1 MPTADLQTR
10 NAQDLVPSGQLVTF
24 TLDSVEFGLDIDRVQ
39 EITPRAGIT
48 PVPGAPSFVLGVVN
62 LRGIIIP
69 VLDSRLRFH
78 LAPVEP
84 TPKTR
89 IIILDL
95 AGQPTGLQVDSVAEV
110 VRLEDF
116 TLRETPPLV
125 AGVRS
130 DYLAGMVTVGSRLI
144 TLINLDKILDSSEF
158 SQRELLLEGSA
169 GSPAFGGAA
178 ADSLQDQVDNE
189 IPYVTFAM
197 GQESFGINLQL
208 VEEIIERPPV
218 TKVPDAP
225 DYVMGVI
232 CLRDQVLPLLD
243 FIQLLPVEDD
253 GTVVHREMVILLSF
267 GEARVGIAVDAIQEI
282 IRVRDEDVLPPP
294 QTLSEAEASKFEGV
308 VVRSDRMVSLLKVLD
323 VIGGADQEKIAA
335 MGTALTER
343 LAHEVVVENFDL
355 PLVVFRLGDE
365 SYSLHL
371 QEVREIIMAGLVT
384 PVPRAPSFIDGV
396 LNLRGEVMPV
406 IDLRDRFGLPR
417 QERTSLSRII
427 ITPIG
432 GVFTGLVVDSVEEV
446 KNVDQRRL
454 EEPPKVTAAGA
465 NAYITKV
472 ARTDTGVAFLLDIQH
487 LLTDTEGR
495 QLDSFQGR
503 KRTES

>member
-1 MPTADLQTR
+1 MATADLQTR
-10 NAQDLVPSGQLVTF
+10 NARDIVPSGQLVTF

-39 EITPRAGIT
+39 EITPRSSIT

-78 LAPVEP
+78 LAPAEP
-84 TPKTR
+84 TPRTR
-89 IIILDL
+89 IIILSL
-95 AGQPTGLQVDSVAEV
+95 GGRATGLQVDSVSEV
-110 VRLEDF
+110 VRLEDL
-116 TLRETPPLV
+116 TIRETPPLV
-125 AGVRS
+125 AGIRS

-144 TLINLDKILDSSEF
+144 TLIDLDKILDSAEF
-158 SQRELLLEGSA
+158 SQRELLMEGNSAAPVFGSGSSEALLE
-169 GSPAFGGAA
+169 
-178 ADSLQDQVDNE
+178 QIENE

-197 GQESFGINLQL
+197 GRESFGINLQL
-208 VEEIIERPPV
+208 VEEIIELPPV

-253 GTVVHREMVILLSF
+253 GHVAHREMVILLSF
-267 GEARVGIAVDAIQEI
+267 GEACIGIAVDSIQEI
-282 IRVRDEDVLPPP
+282 IRVRDTDVLPPP
-294 QTLSEAEASKFEGV
+294 HTLSENEAAKFEGV

-323 VIGGADQEKIAA
+323 VIAGEDQEKIAA
-335 MGTALTER
+335 MGTSLTER
-343 LAHEVVVENFDL
+343 RGQETIQENHDL

-365 SYSLHL
+365 AYSLRLH
-371 QEVREIIMAGLVT
+371 EVREIIMAGLVT
-384 PVPRAPSFIDGV
+384 PVPRAPSFIEGV

-417 QERTSLSRII
+417 RERTSLTRII

-432 GVFTGLVVDSVEEV
+432 GVSTGLVVDSVEEV

-454 EEPPKVTAAGA
+454 EEPPRVTAAGA

-472 ARTDTGVAFLLDIQH
+472 ARTETGVIFLLDIQQ

-495 QLDSFQGR
+495 QLESFQGK
-503 KRTES
+503 KRAES

>member
-10 NAQDLVPSGQLVTF
+10 NARDIVPSGQLVTF

-39 EITPRAGIT
+39 EITPRSGIT

-78 LAPVEP
+78 LAPAEP
-84 TPKTR
+84 TPRTR
-89 IIILDL
+89 IIILNL

-110 VRLEDF
+110 VRLEDL
-116 TLRETPPLV
+116 TIRETPPLV

-130 DYLAGMVTVGSRLI
+130 DYLAGMVTIGNRLI
-144 TLINLDKILDSSEF
+144 TLIDLDKILDSSEF
-158 SQRELLLEGSA
+158 SQRELLLDSNSGTPTFA
-169 GSPAFGGAA
+169 GAA
-178 ADSLQDQVDNE
+178 DGYQEQVENE

-197 GQESFGINLQL
+197 GRESFGINLQL
-208 VEEIIERPPV
+208 VEEIIELPPV

-225 DYVMGVI
+225 AYVMGVI

-253 GTVVHREMVILLSF
+253 ASSNHREMVILLSF
-267 GEARVGIAVDAIQEI
+267 GEARIGIAVDAIQEI

-294 QTLSEAEASKFEGV
+294 HTLSENEAAKFEGV
-308 VVRSDRMVSLLKVLD
+308 VARSDRMVSLLKVLD
-323 VIGGADQEKIAA
+323 VITGEDQEKIAA

-343 LAHEVVVENFDL
+343 RAHEAVVENHDL

-365 SYSLHL
+365 SYSLRLH
-371 QEVREIIMAGLVT
+371 EVREIIMAGLVT
-384 PVPRAPSFIDGV
+384 PVPRAPSFIEGV

-406 IDLRDRFGLPR
+406 IDLRDRFGLPHK
-417 QERTSLSRII
+417 ERTSLTRIV

-454 EEPPKVTAAGA
+454 EEPPRVTAAGA

-472 ARTDTGVAFLLDIQH
+472 ARTETGVVFLLDIQQ

-495 QLDSFQGR
+495 QLESFQGR
-503 KRTES
+503 KKADS